1 MSTKK
6 IVRYGFLLALSV
18 ILSYIESL
26 TPLPFLFPGA
36 KLGLAN
42 AIGLIALNYLGIKYY
57 SVFGV
62 FRVLLSAILW
72 TGFGLTFTISLAGAV
87 LSTLITILLF
97 RYTKASVYGIS
108 MAGAIFHG
116 LGQVLV
122 VSFVYQTLF
131 MLNYMLLLTIAGLIT
146 GFLMAIL
153 VSLMLKR
160 MPVIY

>member
-1 MSTKK
+1 MSTTK

-18 ILSYIESL
+18 ILNYIESL
-26 TPLPFLFPGA
+26 TPIPFLFPGA

-42 AIGLIALNYLGIKYY
+42 AIGLIALNYLGLKYFLA
-57 SVFGV
+57 FGV
-62 FRVLLSAILW
+62 LRVLLSAILW
-72 TGFGLTFTISLAGAV
+72 TGFGLTFTISLSGAI
-87 LSTLITILLF
+87 LATLITLLVYL
-97 RYTKASVYGIS
+97 YTKASVYGIS
-108 MAGAIFHG
+108 IAGAIFHG

-131 MLNYMLLLTIAGLIT
+131 MLNYMLILTIAGIIS

-160 MPVIY
+160 MPVIF

>member
-1 MSTKK
+1 MSTTK

-18 ILSYIESL
+18 ILNYVESL
-26 TPLPFLFPGA
+26 TPIPFLFPGA

-42 AIGLIALNYLGIKYY
+42 AIGLIALNYLGLKYFLA
-57 SVFGV
+57 FGV
-62 FRVLLSAILW
+62 LRVLLSAILW
-72 TGFGLTFTISLAGAV
+72 TGFGLTFAISLSGAI
-87 LSTLITILLF
+87 LATLITLLVYL
-97 RYTKASVYGIS
+97 YTKASVYGIS
-108 MAGAIFHG
+108 IAGAIFHG

-131 MLNYMLLLTIAGLIT
+131 MLNYMLILTIAGIIS

-160 MPVIY
+160 MPVIF